1 MVDFFGFGLPDVKKE
16 VMSMHHSHDEFGRL
30 IPRVGD
36 SMVTNLRRP
45 IFTLLEDTGPGVH
58 DTTVSACDQY
68 LYQQQ
73 IGVVSCLK
81 TAIEKIRDSF
91 FVVSMRHY
99 TFSPVKL
106 CICSLFTRLLV
117 ILKTVRMR

>member
-1 MVDFFGFGLPDVKKE
+1 
-16 VMSMHHSHDEFGRL
+16 MHHSHDEFGRL
-30 IPRVGD
+30 IPKVGD

-73 IGVVSCLK
+73 IGVVSQHDTDCVSTMRLIVHMLTMPK
-81 TAIEKIRDSF
+81 CTCRCIR
-91 FVVSMRHY
+91 
-99 TFSPVKL
+99 
-106 CICSLFTRLLV
+106 
-117 ILKTVRMR
+117 TVA

>member
-1 MVDFFGFGLPDVKKE
+1 
-16 VMSMHHSHDEFGRL
+16 MHHSHDEFGRL

-45 IFTLLEDTGPGVH
+45 IFTMLEDTGPGVH

-73 IGVVSCLK
+73 IGVVSC
-81 TAIEKIRDSF
+81 
-91 FVVSMRHY
+91 
-99 TFSPVKL
+99 P
-106 CICSLFTRLLV
+106 RLLWCV
-117 ILKTVRMR
+117 VCVLLVKHVVAVLQWHQPDGSGELSKIALMCCVCPACQA

>member
-16 VMSMHHSHDEFGRL
+16 VMSMHHSHDETHRL
-30 IPRVGD
+30 IPQVGD

-58 DTTVSACDQY
+58 DTTVAACDQY

-73 IGVVSCLK
+73 IGVVSTSSDLQK
-81 TAIEKIRDSF
+81 SAFTWLPPQQF
-91 FVVSMRHY
+91 W
-99 TFSPVKL
+99 PVASSGL
-106 CICSLFTRLLV
+106 AG
-117 ILKTVRMR
+117 

>member
-1 MVDFFGFGLPDVKKE
+1 
-16 VMSMHHSHDEFGRL
+16 MHHSHDETHRL
-30 IPRVGD
+30 IPKVGD

-73 IGVVSCLK
+73 IGVVSACGLPTEAVK
-81 TAIEKIRDSF
+81 ACDLQVLLTTLGGSANSWSQM
-91 FVVSMRHY
+91 SMNGGIYYNTGR
-99 TFSPVKL
+99 
-106 CICSLFTRLLV
+106 C
-117 ILKTVRMR
+117 MME

>member
-1 MVDFFGFGLPDVKKE
+1 MDFFGFGLPDVKKE

-73 IGVVSCLK
+73 IGVVSCC
-81 TAIEKIRDSF
+81 R
-91 FVVSMRHY
+91 VSVRAY
-99 TFSPVKL
+99 VYLPCQKRN
-106 CICSLFTRLLV
+106 SLPCTC
-117 ILKTVRMR
+117 

>member
-1 MVDFFGFGLPDVKKE
+1 
-16 VMSMHHSHDEFGRL
+16 MHHSHDETHRL
-30 IPRVGD
+30 IPQVGD

-73 IGVVSCLK
+73 IGVVCKPPLTQFTGPWVSLSSRFGRIAHLTVPGATCL
-81 TAIEKIRDSF
+81 
-91 FVVSMRHY
+91 
-99 TFSPVKL
+99 
-106 CICSLFTRLLV
+106 
-117 ILKTVRMR
+117 

>member
-1 MVDFFGFGLPDVKKE
+1 MRYIIAFFGILQSKLHGKINLQSKSRLQVVDFFGFGLPDVKKE

-30 IPRVGD
+30 IPQVGD

-73 IGVVSCLK
+73 IGLVSRPD
-81 TAIEKIRDSF
+81 TYSF
-91 FVVSMRHY
+91 QNVYLDTLM
-99 TFSPVKL
+99 
-106 CICSLFTRLLV
+106 
-117 ILKTVRMR
+117 

>member
-1 MVDFFGFGLPDVKKE
+1 MQVVDFFGFGLPDVRKE
-16 VMSMHHSHDEFGRL
+16 IMSMHHSHDETHRL
-30 IPRVGD
+30 IPKVGD

-73 IGVVSCLK
+73 IGMVSHIP
-81 TAIEKIRDSF
+81 AGNMY
-91 FVVSMRHY
+91 SMCCYLISHK
-99 TFSPVKL
+99 FNGMQ
-106 CICSLFTRLLV
+106 LV
-117 ILKTVRMR
+117 